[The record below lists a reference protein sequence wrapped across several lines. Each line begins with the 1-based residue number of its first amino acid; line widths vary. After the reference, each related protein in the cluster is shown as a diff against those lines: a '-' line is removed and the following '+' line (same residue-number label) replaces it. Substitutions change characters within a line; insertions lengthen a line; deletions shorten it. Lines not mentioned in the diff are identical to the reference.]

1 MGNAQGGPLGQPV
14 GTPICEAIKAMNEVE
29 LDRLLR
35 DGADPNGRC
44 DYDGA
49 IGLHYAARN
58 KCWPGSLDAARRLL
72 DAGADVNC
80 RTTDHGRFCPLHH
93 ACQDGYLEMA
103 RLFLDRGA
111 QINAREYDNTFTPF
125 MFAASGGHAALATM
139 LLERGADPRKMTK
152 GGGLVPSPPMN
163 ALDIAVV
170 QIDSHARMARDIAA
184 LPQGAREA
192 TRLKLQWS
200 GRPVVEREAFDETIR
215 ILRRAG
221 LRPTPGVPTTE
232 AAAKAYSRDVR
243 PEEPSQFNGM
253 TSGSTEEYENL
264 KRAARDAARRQD
276 EESGRTPGGDPAASC
291 GRCGRACDRPR
302 ETFKACARCRTTRY
316 CGRACQKAHWS
327 IHKKYCSTLV
337 AGRE

>member
-1 MGNAQGGPLGQPV
+1 MGNAQGGFPQPGPV
-14 GTPICEAIKAMNEVE
+14 GTAICETIKYMDGEAMQV
-29 LDRLLR
+29 LLQ
-35 DGADPNGRC
+35 DGEDPNGRC
-44 DYDGA
+44 HYDGA
-49 IGLHYAARN
+49 IGLHYAARG
-58 KCWPGSLDAARRLL
+58 KSWPGSLDAARRLL

-80 RTTDHGRFCPLHH
+80 RTTDRCRYTPLHY
-93 ACQDGYLEMA
+93 ACQCGYLEMA

-111 QINAREYDNTFTPF
+111 QINAREYGNTFTPL
-125 MFAASGGHAALATM
+125 MYAACMGHVALVTL

-152 GGGLVPSPPMN
+152 GGGGVPSPPMN

-170 QIDSHARMARDIAA
+170 QMDSHARMARDIAA
-184 LPQGAREA
+184 LPQDKQFAAQMQLRMMSGFGA
-192 TRLKLQWS
+192 S
-200 GRPVVEREAFDETIR
+200 GNFDETIR
-215 ILRRAG
+215 VLRRAG
-221 LRPTPGVPTTE
+221 LLPTPGVPKTE
-232 AAAKAYSRDVR
+232 AAAKAYSRDR
-243 PEEPSQFNGM
+243 GHKEPTQFNGM
-253 TSGSTEEYENL
+253 TSGSTEDYENL

-276 EESGRTPGGDPAASC
+276 QESGRTPGGDPAASC